1 MADNNNW
8 RMQRYVESGVEWLM
22 AECTGASSRAEDEKG
37 GAGPSLSP
45 HSPASIRPL
54 RPLGTNPTHS
64 GLTSRTPGW
73 TEECRPTSAVARPR
87 QPLAQLQAQIPI
99 PSPSPSAHFLLAVS
113 SLLVMR
119 FFHRSRKNDPS
130 IADPNYRF
138 GPPTTRPSWYANISD
153 DLTAGVLEYAG
164 TTFFLLLAY
173 GGVQASSSEAA
184 TSSQPSNIER
194 IMYISLSFGF
204 SLLASAW
211 LFYRVTGGL
220 FNPDVSLALL
230 LTGVIGPVRFVLYCI
245 AQLLGGIT
253 AAAIILALT
262 PGPLASNTFLAP
274 GVNRAQGVF
283 IEMFITSALVLAILM
298 LAAEKHNATPFA
310 PVGIG
315 LTLFVCHLWAVY
327 YTGAGMNTARS
338 FGPAVVTGFPYD
350 SHWIPFTRDDAH
362 SIELTFVL
370 AVNSIKYWRFNPGQD
385 TVDFRES
392 PGDPVHAAK
401 DVVRRSISSASRS
414 GRSRS
419 RSQGGAEDAGA
430 GQYMEKSIPPLE
442 RPAAAENGEASRGR
456 RANDS
461 AV

>member
-1 MADNNNW
+1 MSFF
-8 RMQRYVESGVEWLM
+8 RRSG
-22 AECTGASSRAEDEKG
+22 
-37 GAGPSLSP
+37 
-45 HSPASIRPL
+45 
-54 RPLGTNPTHS
+54 N
-64 GLTSRTPGW
+64 
-73 TEECRPTSAVARPR
+73 
-87 QPLAQLQAQIPI
+87 
-99 PSPSPSAHFLLAVS
+99 
-113 SLLVMR
+113 
-119 FFHRSRKNDPS
+119 NDPS
-130 IADPNYRF
+130 IADSNYRF
-138 GPPTTRPSWYANISD
+138 GPSTAKPSWFATIKD
-153 DLTAGVLEYAG
+153 DICAALLEYAG

-184 TSSQPSNIER
+184 TSAQSSNIER

-204 SLLASAW
+204 SLLASVW

-245 AQLLGGIT
+245 AQLIGGIT
-253 AAAIILALT
+253 AAAIIYALT
-262 PGPLASNTFLAP
+262 PGPLASNTYLAP

-350 SHWIPFTRDDAH
+350 SHWIYWLGPFLGSLLGSGFYTILKH
-362 SIELTFVL
+362 
-370 AVNSIKYWRFNPGQD
+370 IKYWRFNPGQD

-392 PGDPVHAAK
+392 PGDPMNNVK
-401 DVVRRSISSASRS
+401 DAVRRSISSASRS

-419 RSQGGAEDAGA
+419 RSQGGADGDAAPYREKNIAPHERSAPA
-430 GQYMEKSIPPLE
+430 GMHNGGVAPDEI
-442 RPAAAENGEASRGR
+442 RP
-456 RANDS
+456 NDS
-461 AV
+461 PV